1 MVSKARRMRKIFIT
15 TGLVNIFSPHL
26 MFPVQICVYFFVDLS
41 LVEKRRVL
49 IHLFA
54 SEQSDPSSSP
64 ITSLIQQM
72 CHMTCA
78 QNIVKVFCRRQKRNI
93 VLSISILLWTLNS
106 SLPETCFHLLLQSDS
121 RTAPNCFPINQGSSR
136 FII

>member
-1 MVSKARRMRKIFIT
+1 
-15 TGLVNIFSPHL
+15 

-64 ITSLIQQM
+64 ITSLIQQL

-78 QNIVKVFCRRQKRNI
+78 QNIVKVF
-93 VLSISILLWTLNS
+93 
-106 SLPETCFHLLLQSDS
+106 LP
-121 RTAPNCFPINQGSSR
+121 
-136 FII
+136 